1 MDSKEE
7 GNLISFRVFLA
18 RDGNILSEFKY
29 LPIEDI
35 GKVFP
40 ENEIPII
47 QKVIKE
53 GFFKL
58 EGLHDYIEKEVKNL
72 TTIT

>member
-7 GNLISFRVFLA
+7 GNLVSFRVFLA

-40 ENEIPII
+40 ENVIPII

-53 GFFKL
+53 GFLKL